1 MGFYF
6 NDFVIDSIVLKNNN
20 FIVNLRINYKIQ
32 LYFIKVKKKIV
43 VKIGIFDDLKKI
55 LFYDVF
61 FF

>member
-43 VKIGIFDDLKKI
+43 VNFGIFDDLKKNFV
-55 LFYDVF
+55 L
-61 FF
+61 

>member
-32 LYFIKVKKKIV
+32 LYFIKVKKK
-43 VKIGIFDDLKKI
+43 KKLWI
-55 LFYDVF
+55 
-61 FF
+61 